1 MRGPSTLRAGQTTRH
16 KLSFYFFMD
25 FHLGNDGNRDLLCI
39 KNIKNMAAA
48 IFWKFEKNDKIENPI
63 LG

>member
-1 MRGPSTLRAGQTTRH
+1 
-16 KLSFYFFMD
+16 MD
-25 FHLGNDGNRDLLCI
+25 FHPGSDDNRDLLCI

-48 IFWKFEKNDKIENPI
+48 IFWKFEKMTKIENPI